1 MMPNMPPISRRAFAS
16 VGAAAVVGGLASP
29 GVHASMTVP
38 KGKRAGDLALSK
50 VSSEYLFFE
59 DPDEAFRQH
68 LRIERDLADT
78 EGTTLTWYNWIA
90 FVIAEGRS
98 PFPIMRYEGIEYS
111 YFRKLRDLEYRIH
124 AHNLSYVRD
133 LNSGEFADTVANPMT
148 GKRVKAKSTL
158 LLNDPGTL
166 ASPKGFR
173 NLRSDGKTYVQP
185 YRVFRTQDNLIKLDS
200 VRTAPP
206 DWPSVHIENS
216 CQWVEIADFENPS
229 ITSLPTHFSG
239 TYVFPFP
246 DWLEMGAAKGHMLGF
261 FEGRKLNSPQDLP
274 REFLER
280 TEREHPELL
289 SPRWQEFA
297 RPMPFL

>member
-1 MMPNMPPISRRAFAS
+1 MPNMPLISRRAFAS
-16 VGAAAVVGGLASP
+16 VGAATVAGGLVSP
-29 GVHASMTVP
+29 
-38 KGKRAGDLALSK
+38 ALSAASGSHGGNPGPSK
-50 VSSEYLFFE
+50 VTSEYLFLD

-68 LRIERDLADT
+68 LRIERDLVDA

-98 PFPIMRYEGIEYS
+98 PFPIMRYEGMEYS

-133 LNSGEFADTVANPMT
+133 LNSGAFADTVDNPII
-148 GKRVKAKSTL
+148 GKHVKAKPTV

-166 ASPKGFR
+166 ASPQGFR

-185 YRVFRTQDNLIKLDS
+185 YRMFRKQDDLIKLDS
-200 VRTAPP
+200 IRTAPP
-206 DWPSVHIENS
+206 DWPVVHIENS
-216 CQWVEIADFENPS
+216 CQWVTLADFQNRS

-246 DWLEMGAAKGHMLGF
+246 GWLEMGTAKGHMLGF
-261 FEGRKLNSPQDLP
+261 FDGRKISSPSDLP

-280 TEREHPELL
+280 TEREYPELL
-289 SPRWQEFA
+289 SPRWQEFD
-297 RPMPFL
+297 RPMPFA